1 MTHESGKSA
10 PVNKTAGLFDLRYIL
25 ALLFGIYGVVLTI
38 MGAVSFTA
46 ADSAKTGGIN
56 INLWA
61 GIVMI
66 VFAAVF
72 AGWARVRP
80 VVIEPTVAPE
90 DMPPA
95 Q

>member
-1 MTHESGKSA
+1 MAQSTEKRQ
-10 PVNKTAGLFDLRYIL
+10 TAGLFDLRYIL
-25 ALLFGIYGVVLTI
+25 ALLFGIYGIVLTI
-38 MGAVSFTA
+38 MGAVNFSS
-46 ADSAKTGGIN
+46 ADSQKTGGIN

-72 AGWARVRP
+72 AAWAKWRP
-80 VVIEPTVAPE
+80 VVIETTVAPE

-95 Q
+95 E